1 MAKRSRKGKQSHT
14 RAQQREWLAAH
25 VRRVQEGPLQDAK
38 IMLEPKGQTK
48 MSKVLE
54 AFVEPYLELADTEHG
69 KAMLFH
75 LAVVAWNAA
84 LLPEEKR
91 QTMID
96 EVLKEGAKQIPKKG
110 QRDLKLL
117 LAAMIQRKLSHF
129 AENRRYIVSIELTE
143 MGQDYYLS
151 VASTPDN
158 L

>member
-1 MAKRSRKGKQSHT
+1 MAKRSRKRKQSHA
-14 RAQQREWLAAH
+14 RAKHREKLAAH
-25 VRRVQEGPLQDAK
+25 ARRVKEGLLQGAK
-38 IMLEPKGQTK
+38 IQLEPKGQEK

-54 AFVEPYLELADTEHG
+54 AFAEPYLELADTEHG
-69 KAMLFH
+69 REMLFH

-84 LLPEEKR
+84 LLPEENR
-91 QTMID
+91 QAMID

-117 LAAMIQRKLSHF
+117 LAAMIQRKLSYF
-129 AENRRYIVSIELTE
+129 AENRRFIVSIELTE

-151 VASTPDN
+151 VASTPD